1 MSFNENEINDNETI
15 KQPNNN
21 LSEEDE
27 EILKTLGVSTNNKKD
42 KLNES
47 QSKDSQKADNNK
59 ENKSKIEED
68 EDKEEDNKFIKRY
81 MSDSRLNGITF
92 QSSVEGDIIN
102 LAVSSLNMNSNNNIS
117 ILSFCQEDKEEEDNI
132 INTNNNSI
140 TLKSKVECKFP
151 VSSILFS
158 PYLENK
164 NLLISTSDLLYL
176 YSYDNEKISLNAAF
190 TKRRKDFCGPL
201 TACDWSHVNDSIVG
215 VSSVDSTCSLW
226 DLNKKEITYIAIA
239 HDKEVYDISL
249 GPDEFTFMST
259 GADGSVRL
267 IDSRIAN
274 FVSILFETKDKI
286 PLTRINWNL
295 LNPNFILAV
304 VLDKNEIYVL
314 DQRDLT
320 YPYAILKVHTNVVNN
335 AIWAPQSN
343 TNFISVSDDK
353 SALIW
358 DIYCDSNKPE
368 EYIMKYEAKHE
379 IENVSWEK
387 VKKNWIGIIDGNQ
400 AEVLRIK

>member
-1 MSFNENEINDNETI
+1 MSFNGNEINDNETI

-47 QSKDSQKADNNK
+47 LSKDSQKVDSNK
-59 ENKSKIEED
+59 ENKSKIEEEN
-68 EDKEEDNKFIKRY
+68 EDKEADNKFIKRY
-81 MSDSRLNGITF
+81 ISDTRLNGITF
-92 QSSVEGDIIN
+92 QSTVEENVIN
-102 LAVSSLNMNSNNNIS
+102 LAVSSLNMNSNNNI
-117 ILSFCQEDKEEEDNI
+117 
-132 INTNNNSI
+132 NTNNNAI
-140 TLKSKVECKFP
+140 TLKSKVECRFP

-158 PYLENK
+158 PHIENK
-164 NLLISTSDLLYL
+164 NLLVSTSDLLYL
-176 YSYDNEKISLNAAF
+176 YSYDNETISLKAAF
-190 TKRRKDFCGPL
+190 TKRRKDYCGPL
-201 TACDWSHVNDSIVG
+201 TACDWSHVNNSIVG

-226 DLNKKEITYIAIA
+226 DLNKTEITYITIA

-267 IDSRIAN
+267 FDSRTAN
-274 FVSILFETKDKI
+274 SVNILFETKKKI
-286 PLTRINWNL
+286 PLTRIKWNL
-295 LNPNFILAV
+295 LNPYFILTV
-304 VLDKNEIYVL
+304 VVDKNEIYVL
-314 DQRDLT
+314 DQRDLS

-379 IENVSWEK
+379 IENVSWGD
-387 VKKNWIGIIDGNQ
+387 VTKNWIGIIDGNQ
-400 AEVLRIK
+400 AEVLRIQ

>member
-1 MSFNENEINDNETI
+1 M
-15 KQPNNN
+15 
-21 LSEEDE
+21 
-27 EILKTLGVSTNNKKD
+27 STNNKKD
-42 KLNES
+42 KINGSL
-47 QSKDSQKADNNK
+47 SKGSQKVDSNK
-59 ENKSKIEED
+59 ENKSKIEES
-68 EDKEEDNKFIKRY
+68 EDKEATNKFIKRY
-81 MSDSRLNGITF
+81 MNDSRLNGITF
-92 QSSVEGDIIN
+92 QSTVEENIIN
-102 LAVSSLNMNSNNNIS
+102 LAVSSLNMSSNNNIS
-117 ILSFCQEDKEEEDNI
+117 ILSFNQEDKEEEDNN
-132 INTNNNSI
+132 ININNNSI
-140 TLKSKVECKFP
+140 ILKSKVECSFP

-158 PYLENK
+158 PHLENK

-190 TKRRKDFCGPL
+190 TKRRKDYCGPL
-201 TACDWSHVNDSIVG
+201 TACDWSHVNNSIVG

-226 DLNKKEITYIAIA
+226 DLNKKEVTYMSIA

-267 IDSRIAN
+267 SDSRTPN
-274 FVSILFETKDKI
+274 SVNILFETKEKI
-286 PLTRINWNL
+286 PLTRIKWNL
-295 LNPNFILAV
+295 LNPNFILTV
-304 VLDKNEIYVL
+304 VVDKNEIYVL

-368 EYIMKYEAKHE
+368 EYIMKYEAKYE
-379 IENVSWEK
+379 IENVSWGD
-387 VKKNWIGIIDGNQ
+387 VTKNWIGIIDGNQ
-400 AEVLRIK
+400 AEVLRIQ